1 MTSFWVARVTIP
13 FWATMARSSTIRGAY
28 PGADRSAHGGECQG
42 RRRCDHRRRWAR
54 YSGGDERD
62 DTIASGA
69 GADIILGDQG
79 LVTGSSDT
87 VDGRVVSLL
96 NEMPGDDVI
105 DTGAGDDMVIAGLG
119 NDSVITGE
127 GRDLVLGDSGD
138 LAFTKDAKIV
148 SVVMTDK
155 DRGGNDDITG
165 DDSAGDKILL
175 GQFGQDRIHGGLGD
189 VSNSLMSGYCNLP
202 LHLLPIG

>member
-1 MTSFWVARVTIP
+1 M
-13 FWATMARSSTIRGAY
+13 
-28 PGADRSAHGGECQG
+28 
-42 RRRCDHRRRWAR
+42 
-54 YSGGDERD
+54 
-62 DTIASGA
+62 
-69 GADIILGDQG
+69 
-79 LVTGSSDT
+79 
-87 VDGRVVSLL
+87 SLL
-96 NEMPGDDVI
+96 NEVPGDDVI
-105 DTGAGDDMVIAGLG
+105 DTGAGDDMVISGLG

-165 DDSAGDKILL
+165 EDSAGDKILL
-175 GQFGQDRIHGGLGD
+175 GQFGQDRIHCGLGD
-189 VSNSLMSGYCNLP
+189 VSNSLMPGYCNLR